1 MTHIFPEI
9 RIDAVRV
16 LDLLLELFPRQVSG
30 SVLSDQADGGGQN
43 HGRKLLD
50 GYLNLLSVNSRLYEE
65 DQRKASSS
73 SAMIGQTIS
82 MVTLSITVCSFRS
95 CQRKSYADNELVEN
109 NHFDVFREVPHER
122 GLIGRANRRIY
133 P

>member
-16 LDLLLELFPRQVSG
+16 LDLLLDLFPRQVSG
-30 SVLSDQADGGGQN
+30 NILSDQADGGGQN

-65 DQRKASSS
+65 DRQKASSS
-73 SAMIGQTIS
+73 SATIGQTIS
-82 MVTLSITVCSFRS
+82 MVTLSIAVCSFRS
-95 CQRKSYADNELVEN
+95 RQRRSYADSDLVEN
-109 NHFDVFREVPHER
+109 NDPGVFRKVSSECD
-122 GLIGRANRRIY
+122 LI
-133 P
+133 